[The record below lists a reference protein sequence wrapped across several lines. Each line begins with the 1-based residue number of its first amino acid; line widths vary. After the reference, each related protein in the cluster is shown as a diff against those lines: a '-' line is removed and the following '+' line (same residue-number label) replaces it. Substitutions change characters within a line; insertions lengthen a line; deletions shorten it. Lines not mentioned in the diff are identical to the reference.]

1 MFGGAWESRL
11 PSMQSTPIK
20 GHQMQTARPT
30 RNVAARA
37 ARWSTQH
44 RKTAVFGWLAFVIAA
59 FAIGSFVIGNNTLTK
74 EESGV
79 GESGRADLAA
89 YEAFPEKADESVF
102 IHSDE
107 HDSDSP
113 QFHAAVEDVRERL
126 GATKGVEHL
135 TNPYTETGEAI
146 SPDGH
151 SALVGYELPGD
162 ATVTK
167 TSIDAPLAS
176 IDAAA
181 RANPEFGIEAFGSA
195 STEKQFKESLNADLH
210 KAEFISLPLTL
221 VILIFTF
228 GTLMAAGIPVL
239 LALTAVLG
247 TMGLLGPLSA
257 LSPVSDSINSV
268 VLLIGLAVGVDYAL
282 FYIRREREERAA
294 GRSSEAALEAAAAT
308 SGRAVL
314 ISGFTVMT
322 AMSGMYL
329 AGAADF
335 VSYATGTIV
344 VVAMAMLGSLTVLP
358 ALLSKLGPRVD
369 KGRLPLVHRIKA
381 KVAAIGIWGR
391 IVDRVLRRPLLSAV
405 LSTAL
410 LLALAAP
417 ALGLQLADAGE
428 ESLPRDMEVVQT
440 MDRVKDAFPSEG
452 VALTAVVE
460 ADDVTAAPVVAAI
473 DELGSATAKQKDLF
487 EGELDVEVSP
497 DKSVA
502 VVTVPTAGN
511 GTDGPSNDALDELRG
526 EIVPA
531 TIGSTDG
538 VEVNVSGGTAQ
549 TRDFVDSMK
558 SHLPAVFAFVLG
570 AAFLLLLIT
579 FRSIVIPIKA
589 ILLNL
594 LSVGAAYGVLVIVF
608 QGSWAEGLLDFNS
621 SGAIV
626 PWLPLFMFVI
636 LFGLS
641 MDYHVFILTR
651 VKEAYDGGMSTDNA
665 VSHAIKG
672 TAGVVTSA
680 AVVMVGVFSIFAT
693 LSLLDFKQMGVG
705 LAAAV
710 LIDATIIRGVLLPAT
725 MKLLGDW
732 NWYLPKS
739 LGWLPKVKGEQEVA
753 PVTA

>member
-1 MFGGAWESRL
+1 
-11 PSMQSTPIK
+11 
-20 GHQMQTARPT
+20 MQTARPT
-30 RNVAARA
+30 RNIAARA

-59 FAIGSFVIGNNTLTK
+59 FAIGSFVIGNDTLTQQ
-74 EESGV
+74 ESGV

-89 YEAFPEKADESVF
+89 YEAFPEKAAESVF
-102 IHSDE
+102 VHSDE

-113 QFHAAVEDVRERL
+113 QFHAAVDDVRERL
-126 GATKGVEHL
+126 GATKGVEAL
-135 TNPYTETGEAI
+135 TNPYTETGTGEVI

-167 TSIDAPLAS
+167 ESIDAPLAA

-221 VILIFTF
+221 VILLFTF

-294 GRSSEAALEAAAAT
+294 GRSAEAALEAAAAT

-335 VSYATGTIV
+335 TSYATGTIV

-358 ALLSKLGPRVD
+358 ALLSKLGTRVD
-369 KGRLPLVHRIKA
+369 KGRVPLVGAIKA

-417 ALGLQLADAGE
+417 ALGLKLADAGE

-440 MDRVKDAFPSEG
+440 FDRVKEAFPSEG
-452 VALTAVVE
+452 VGLTVVVE

-473 DELGSATAKQKDLF
+473 DRLGSETAKQKALF

-502 VVTVPTAGN
+502 VVSVPTAGD
-511 GTDGPSNDALDELRG
+511 GTDGPSNDALDALRG

-531 TIGSTDG
+531 TLGSTDG

-608 QGSWAEGLLDFNS
+608 QGSWAEGLLDFES

-651 VKEAYDGGMSTDNA
+651 VKEAYDSGMSTDRA

-693 LSLLDFKQMGVG
+693 LSLLDFKQMGIG

-739 LGWLPKVKGEQEVA
+739 LGWLPKVKAEKEVA